1 VAGKQT
7 VGRAALVGVMSPTKV
22 VGEKELVVTVE
33 GAGLDEPIL
42 MPVTVSAM
50 KPKLGDVIST
60 SFEVR
65 CARFGV
71 QGLGFGFDQLR
82 GEMCKV

>member
-1 VAGKQT
+1 LPPEGSYVAGKQT

-33 GAGLDEPIL
+33 GAGLEEAIM

-71 QGLGFGFDQLR
+71 WGCEFGL
-82 GEMCKV
+82 